1 MFHLSPD
8 IRFAVRALLRT
19 PAFAIIVILTLALG
33 GLVSLVGLV
42 DLVS

>member
-33 GLVSLVGLV
+33 GLVGLV
-42 DLVS
+42 S